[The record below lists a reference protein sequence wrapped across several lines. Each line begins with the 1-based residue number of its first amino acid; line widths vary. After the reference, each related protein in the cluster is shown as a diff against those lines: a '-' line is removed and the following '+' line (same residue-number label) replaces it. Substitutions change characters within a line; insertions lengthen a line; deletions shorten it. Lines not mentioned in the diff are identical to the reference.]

1 MNKFNPDYIVTVGEI
16 LREEYLTS
24 YNLSTEEF
32 ASGIRIT
39 VTRANKIL
47 NGEELIDFDIALRL
61 SKFFH
66 TTPSFWMNL
75 QMLCD
80 DRRLR
85 NDPDHQEIMESIKPL
100 NM

>member
-1 MNKFNPDYIVTVGEI
+1 MNQFNSNYIVTVGEI
-16 LREEYLTS
+16 LKKNYLAP
-24 YNLSTEEF
+24 YNLSTEEL

-66 TTPSFWMNL
+66 TTPGFWMNL

-80 DRRLR
+80 DRKLR
-85 NDPDHQEIMESIKPL
+85 NDPDHQEIMESIKLL